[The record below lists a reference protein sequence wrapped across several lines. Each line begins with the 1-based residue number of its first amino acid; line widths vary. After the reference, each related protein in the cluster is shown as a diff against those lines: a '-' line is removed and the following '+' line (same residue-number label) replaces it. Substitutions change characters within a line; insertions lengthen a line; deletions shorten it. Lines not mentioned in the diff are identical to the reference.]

1 VPPFTFGTLIIN
13 TAKGKKEGPIL
24 TLNCYKKTNIGT
36 YMGLNDISRSL
47 GHGIGK
53 LVGTTRKV
61 LSWPGSTLSK
71 AMEKLRSVF
80 PSAKIRSIVLEELA
94 RSQGTDQKITLAQ
107 LEERLRLM
115 ADTIEAI
122 QKRILELSGRGLEHE
137 ALVAAAM
144 ASVENVSLLNEEER
158 VILTNIFRQN
168 LEIQK
173 PELVDSLA

>member
-1 VPPFTFGTLIIN
+1 MGFTKVCHNF
-13 TAKGKKEGPIL
+13 A
-24 TLNCYKKTNIGT
+24 
-36 YMGLNDISRSL
+36 S
-47 GHGIGK
+47 GIGRFIGGSFSV
-53 LVGTTRKV
+53 LVSIRKA
-61 LSWPGSTLSK
+61 LGGS
-71 AMEKLRSVF
+71 MGRLRPMS
-80 PSAKIRSIVLEELA
+80 SRKKIRTIVLEELA
-94 RSQGTDQKITLAQ
+94 RSQGADQKITLAE
-107 LEERLRLM
+107 LEDRLKLM

-173 PELVDSLA
+173 PELVDNLV